1 MNLSADFNLSGQLQL
16 LNPQSLEE
24 LRLFVAFLLQKQQ
37 QAAPTPR
44 KRKPA
49 ASKKLLA
56 DLKPIAVPVNHVII
70 DRAELYE
77 DRI

>member
-1 MNLSADFNLSGQLQL
+1 MNLSSDFNLTWQLQL
-16 LNPQSLEE
+16 LNQQSLEE

-37 QAAPTPR
+37 SPLVP
-44 KRKPA
+44 KNDKPA
-49 ASKKLLA
+49 APKKLLA